1 MSMDPNQQ
9 QPYGQPPQYPQQGYA
24 AQAAVAKTPGKW
36 GPTSVG
42 IEAHIAAG
50 IGYLVPIVGLIFALI
65 EKNNRYVK
73 FHGWQAFIMGFGYLA
88 VVIVQIIIGVIGGVL
103 DSATN
108 GSGLFSL
115 LSLLLSCIVGVLY
128 FVVFALLIWG
138 AIASFMGRNIKFPL
152 VGNLAEKI
160 AGGPAVPAV

>member
-9 QPYGQPPQYPQQGYA
+9 PYGQPQPQYGQQPVYA
-24 AQAAVAKTPGKW
+24 GPAAPAPGKW

-50 IGYLVPIVGLIFALI
+50 IGYIVPIVGLIFALI
-65 EKNNRYVK
+65 EKNNRFVK
-73 FHGWQAFIMGFGYLA
+73 FHGWQAFILGFGYLA

-103 DSATN
+103 DTATN
-108 GSGLFSL
+108 GTGIFSL
-115 LSLLLSCIVGVLY
+115 ISFLLSCLVGVLY
-128 FVVFALLIWG
+128 FAVFALLIWG
-138 AIASFMGRNIKFPL
+138 AIASFTGRNVKFPI
-152 VGNLAEKI
+152 VGNLAERL